1 MKIRNLPKTSRSMIG
16 LLALASMPVLAAS
29 DAEQTADEK
38 KSASKDAAAVLPEVS
53 VSGQAEKAESSI
65 VEKYKLPMTVETVTK
80 QEMDE
85 KINVFNTEDA
95 IKYEPSILVRKRY
108 VGDTNAPVQTRTAT
122 TSQSARTLIYADGI
136 LLSTLLN
143 NNNGNTGSPRWNT
156 VAPNEIAKTEIMYGP
171 FSAAYSGN
179 SMGGVVNITT
189 KMPEKFEAY
198 ADAQASWQDYK
209 QYGHSGTYQT
219 QNYSGG
225 IGDRVKDLSFRFDY
239 NHLDSYSQP
248 IAYATQVTAPNAK
261 GLLSGSS
268 LTNATSVTGA
278 YMTQNTYGQP
288 MAILGETALNH
299 TIQDNFK
306 WKLAY
311 DITSTLKAS
320 YTLGMWQNNNEASVN
335 SFLKNAAGN
344 TVNSGNV
351 KWANGSTSL
360 SSAMLPSI
368 AQQTTWSH
376 GMNLHSETGGKFDW
390 ELVGSVV
397 DLSEDL
403 SKAPTSATTSTG
415 KMTSMNGTNWHTV
428 DAKGIWRPGDFYGNH
443 EVSFGFH
450 HDLYELANPV
460 TKTAFWQADSSLPI
474 ASNDGSTNA
483 AGKTQTEGY
492 WAQDSWDF
500 AKDWNFTAGGRLESW
515 QAFDG
520 VNSSWVNTG
529 TSQNPNY
536 KYQVVNQNNK
546 HDLNFSPKG
555 KLTWSP
561 SDQWK
566 FGAAIAKAY
575 RYPTVGEMFQTYTT
589 ASNPITLVTGNP
601 NLKPENALSSE
612 ISAEYF
618 VHKGKYRLSFFQE
631 QVQNAIFS
639 TMSSVPNNGSYQ
651 YTSVVNNI
659 GQTDAYGIEFSGNQS
674 DVGIEGLDLFGS
686 ATWTD
691 ARITNNSASDK
702 ALQDA
707 IANDQAN
714 GGATYNQN
722 MANNPNNYA
731 ASTSQLMP
739 RIPRWRA
746 TFGATYHVNDKLSTT
761 VNGRYS
767 DAAFGTLN
775 NSDINHKTYVGVGG
789 YFVVDTKINYKLT
802 KQFTLSGGID
812 NINNEN
818 YWIYHPF
825 PQRTYM
831 AQLKF
836 NY

>member
-1 MKIRNLPKTSRSMIG
+1 MKIRNLPKASRSMIG

-29 DAEQTADEK
+29 DTEQSAKEDKKATA
-38 KSASKDAAAVLPEVS
+38 KDATVLPEVA
-53 VSGQAEKAESSI
+53 VSGQTEKTAQTI
-65 VEKYKLPMTVETVTK
+65 VEKYKLPVTVETVTK
-80 QEMDE
+80 QELDE
-85 KINVFNTEDA
+85 KVNVFNTEDA

-108 VGDTNAPVQTRTAT
+108 VGDTNAPVGTRTAT

-156 VAPNEIAKTEIMYGP
+156 VAPNEIDKVEMMYGP
-171 FSAAYSGN
+171 FSAAYAGN
-179 SMGGVVNITT
+179 SMGGVINITT
-189 KMPEKFEAY
+189 KMPDKFMAY
-198 ADAQASWQDYK
+198 ADAQASWQDYS
-209 QYGHSGTYQT
+209 QYGHSGTYET

-225 IGDRVKDLSFRFDY
+225 VGDRVNDLSFRFDY

-248 IAYATQVTAPNAK
+248 IAYGTQVTAAGAS
-261 GLLSGSS
+261 GLLP
-268 LTNATSVTGA
+268 ATAANNQDLAHATPVTGA
-278 YMTQNTYGQP
+278 YMSSNTYGRP
-288 MAILGETALNH
+288 MAVLGETALNH

-320 YTLGMWQNNNEASVN
+320 YTLGMWQNNNEAGVN
-335 SFLKNAAGN
+335 SFLRDANGN
-344 TVNSGNV
+344 VVNSGLV
-351 KWANGSTSL
+351 KLASNPNIGTSL
-360 SSAMLPSI
+360 ASAMLPSI

-397 DLSEDL
+397 DLSEDF
-403 SKAPTSATTSTG
+403 SKAPTNATTSTG
-415 KMTSMNGTNWHTV
+415 KLTSLNGTNWHTV

-450 HDLYELANPV
+450 HDMYELANPV
-460 TKTAFWQADSSLPI
+460 TKTGFWQADSSLPL
-474 ASNDGSTNA
+474 AANDGSTNA
-483 AGKTQTEGY
+483 VGKTTTEGY
-492 WAQDSWDF
+492 WLQDSWDF
-500 AKDWNFTAGGRLESW
+500 AKDWNFTTGGRLENW
-515 QAFDG
+515 NAYDG
-520 VNSSWVNTG
+520 VNSAWANN
-529 TSQNPNY
+529 Q
-536 KYQVVNQNNK
+536 YQVVNQNNK

-555 KLTWSP
+555 KLTWTP
-561 SDQWK
+561 TDQWK

-589 ASNPITLVTGNP
+589 SSSPTTLVTGNP

-618 VHKGKYRLSFFQE
+618 VNKGKYRLSFFQE

-639 TMSSVPNNGSYQ
+639 TISSVPNISGYQ
-651 YTSVVNNI
+651 QTSIVNNI
-659 GQTDAYGIEFSGNQS
+659 GQTDAFGLEFSGNQS

-691 ARITNNSASDK
+691 ARITNNLASDK
-702 ALQDA
+702 SLASA
-707 IANDQAN
+707 AVTAANL
-714 GGATYNQN
+714 
-722 MANNPNNYA
+722 ANNPGYYNP
-731 ASTSQLMP
+731 STSALMP
-739 RIPRWRA
+739 RIPQWRA
-746 TFGATYHVNDKLSTT
+746 TFGATYKVNDQLSTT

-767 DAAFGTLN
+767 DSAFGQLN

-789 YFVVDTKINYKLT
+789 YFVVDTKVNYKIN

-825 PQRTYM
+825 PQRTYV

>member
-1 MKIRNLPKTSRSMIG
+1 MN
-16 LLALASMPVLAAS
+16 
-29 DAEQTADEK
+29 
-38 KSASKDAAAVLPEVS
+38 
-53 VSGQAEKAESSI
+53 
-65 VEKYKLPMTVETVTK
+65 
-80 QEMDE
+80 
-85 KINVFNTEDA
+85 
-95 IKYEPSILVRKRY
+95 
-108 VGDTNAPVQTRTAT
+108 
-122 TSQSARTLIYADGI
+122 
-136 LLSTLLN
+136 
-143 NNNGNTGSPRWNT
+143 
-156 VAPNEIAKTEIMYGP
+156 
-171 FSAAYSGN
+171 
-179 SMGGVVNITT
+179 
-189 KMPEKFEAY
+189 
-198 ADAQASWQDYK
+198 
-209 QYGHSGTYQT
+209 
-219 QNYSGG
+219 
-225 IGDRVKDLSFRFDY
+225 DLSFRFDY

-261 GLLSGSS
+261 GLL
-268 LTNATSVTGA
+268 TPATSGNPLGTATTVTGA

-344 TVNSGNV
+344 TVNNGNV
-351 KWANGSTSL
+351 KFAGTQQGVNLGDATTAPL
-360 SSAMLPSI
+360 LAPSI
-368 AQQTTWSH
+368 ANQTTWSH
-376 GMNLHSETGGKFDW
+376 GMNLHTETGGKFDW

-403 SKAPTSATTSTG
+403 AKSPTTSALTTG
-415 KMTSMNGTNWHTV
+415 KQTSMNGTNWHTV

-460 TKTAFWQADSSLPI
+460 YQTANWQSNSHNSMVADNQSFTAAKNLD
-474 ASNDGSTNA
+474 NTTNA
-483 AGKTQTEGY
+483 YGKTSVEAY
-492 WAQDSWDF
+492 WLQDSWDF
-500 AKDWNFTAGGRLESW
+500 AKDWNFTAGGRLENW
-515 QAFDG
+515 NAYDG
-520 VNSSWVNTG
+520 ANSSWVTTDKGCSKNCTQ
-529 TSQNPNY
+529 QNPLRDPTY
-536 KYQVVNQNNK
+536 TFETVNQANK

-561 SDQWK
+561 TDQWK

-589 ASNPITLVTGNP
+589 AAAPYTLVTGNS

-618 VHKGKYRLSFFQE
+618 VNKGKYRLSFFQE
-631 QVQNAIFS
+631 KVENAIFS
-639 TMSSVPNNGSYQ
+639 TMSSVPNNGMYQ

-674 DVGIEGLDLFGS
+674 DVGIDGLDLFGS

-702 ALQDA
+702 ALQNA
-707 IANDQAN
+707 IAIDQAN
-714 GGATYNQN
+714 GGTTYNQN
-722 MANNPNNYA
+722 IANNPGNYNP
-731 ASTSQLMP
+731 STGALMP
-739 RIPRWRA
+739 RIPQWRA
-746 TFGATYHVNDKLSTT
+746 TFGATYKINDQLSTT

-767 DAAFGTLN
+767 DASFCSLN

-789 YFVVDTKINYKLT
+789 YFVVDTKVNYKIN